1 MSAATPVFVVGPTAS
16 GKSDLALDLAERFD
30 GEVVNADAMQLY
42 RGMDIGTAKPSPAD
56 RAAVPHHLID
66 IRDPL
71 QAYSAAEFA
80 AAHAALVEAVGAY
93 KAATDARETFAAEGP
108 CDDTLTLARLC
119 AVESSAYCAMVAAL
133 AALEAP

>member
-1 MSAATPVFVVGPTAS
+1 MPFIQDLRSLDAKATPGPWLHKHDDEDVPTSDVIDYNGDFVAFASADDDVGCHDAAII
-16 GKSDLALDLAERFD
+16 ALLR
-30 GEVVNADAMQLY
+30 
-42 RGMDIGTAKPSPAD
+42 SH
-56 RAAVPHHLID
+56 AARI
-66 IRDPL
+66 
-71 QAYSAAEFA
+71 
-80 AAHAALVEAVGAY
+80 AALVEAVGAY